1 MKINKLKERSFY
13 IEYKN
18 AILQLK
24 LFSVNFAI
32 LKINIY
38 CSSFDDLPFLN
49 QTWSM
54 NVIDPQKYKASLK
67 KSLKTN
73 KSTQSTINEDK

>member
-49 QTWSM
+49 QT
-54 NVIDPQKYKASLK
+54 
-67 KSLKTN
+67 
-73 KSTQSTINEDK
+73 